1 MLRAKYIEDS
11 LLGLVGWKQTDEANP
26 DLLLSS
32 NLLGSES
39 GLYYQQAH
47 PLLTLNNMAS
57 IAPDFSDYTKPE
69 YDDTTTYLK
78 DQIVKVTTTTEESA
92 TVRYFKA
99 ISNVPAGVK
108 PGVSDGWPNYW
119 IETSPF
125 SEWLEDKTRATIY
138 KAIYTYLNDKQNKGT
153 YKNLLEDRIL
163 FDVTTRIS
171 DKIANTDALVGFEII
186 PARAKGVTIKI
197 NKIGL
202 HFSMPGTYKVYIMHS
217 SKREPVY
224 TLTFTKTQ
232 SNTCEWFKTDSL
244 YLPYIGSEDGTVAG
258 SWYVCYLQS
267 ELPTNSQAIN
277 RSYDWSGIT
286 CRTCNRRD
294 YEAYLAWSKYMEIN
308 PFRVNSND
316 IVFDKPGDFNKDFS
330 GDFSNLVLKT
340 KSLVLWN
347 AEDMQYFVDK
357 TWGINLDVTVGCDL
371 TDFIIDQRWL
381 FQDVLM
387 KQMAVDALR
396 EFVYNPNVR
405 TNRHSVNAGRTEI
418 LYEIDGDSSSMR
430 ESGLAYELKQALGA
444 VSLATS
450 GINRVCLPC
459 CNHGLR
465 YKPI

>member
-1 MLRAKYIEDS
+1 MLRAKHIQDS
-11 LLGLVGWKQTDEANP
+11 LLGLVGWKQTDDANP

-57 IAPDFSDYTKPE
+57 IAPDFSDYSKPE
-69 YDDTTTYLK
+69 YDAAATYLK
-78 DQIVKVTTTTEESA
+78 DQVVKVSTTVEETTT
-92 TVRYFKA
+92 VKYFKA
-99 ISNVPAGVK
+99 IEDVPINMK
-108 PGVSDGWPNYW
+108 PEVADGWPNYW

-125 SEWLEDKTRATIY
+125 SEWLEDKTRSTIY
-138 KAIYTYLNDKQNKGT
+138 KAIYQYLNGKQNKGT

-171 DKIANTDALVGFEII
+171 DKITNTESLVGFEIL

-202 HFSMPGTYKVYIMHS
+202 HFSTPGIYKVYIMHS
-217 SKREPVY
+217 SRQLPVHV
-224 TLTFTKTQ
+224 LTFTKTQ
-232 SNTCEWFKTDSL
+232 ANTCEWFKIDGL
-244 YLPYIGSEDGTVAG
+244 YLPYIESETDAVAG
-258 SWYVCYLQS
+258 SWYICYLQS
-267 ELPTNSQAIN
+267 ELPAQSQAIN
-277 RSYDWSGIT
+277 RSYDWSGMT

-316 IVFDKPGDFNKDFS
+316 LSVEDE
-330 GDFSNLVLKT
+330 
-340 KSLVLWN
+340 SLALWD
-347 AEDMQYFVDK
+347 AEDMQYFTDK
-357 TWGINLDVTVGCDL
+357 TWGLNLDITVGCDL
-371 TDFIIDQRWL
+371 TDFIVDQRWL

-430 ESGLAYELKQALGA
+430 ESGLAYELKQAFDA
-444 VSLATS
+444 ISLATS

>member
-1 MLRAKYIEDS
+1 MLRAKYIQDS

-69 YDDTTTYLK
+69 YDETNTYSK
-78 DQIVKVTTTTEESA
+78 DQIVKVSTTADGATT
-92 TVRYFKA
+92 VKYFKA
-99 ISNVPAGVK
+99 IEDVPVNMK
-108 PGVSDGWPNYW
+108 PEVAEGWPNYW

-138 KAIYTYLNDKQNKGT
+138 KAIYQYLNGKQNKGT

-171 DKIANTDALVGFEII
+171 DKITNTESLVGFEIL
-186 PARAKGVTIKI
+186 PARARGVTIKI

-202 HFSMPGTYKVYIMHS
+202 HFSMPGLYRVFIMHS
-217 SKREPVY
+217 SRQLPVHV
-224 TLTFTKTQ
+224 LTFTKTQ
-232 SNTCEWFKTDSL
+232 ANTCEWFKTDGL
-244 YLPYIGSEDGTVAG
+244 YLPYIESENDAVAG
-258 SWYVCYLQS
+258 SWYICYLQS
-267 ELPTNSQAIN
+267 ELPVNSQAIN
-277 RSYDWSGIT
+277 RSYDWSGMT

-316 IVFDKPGDFNKDFS
+316 FS
-330 GDFSNLVLKT
+330 IEDE
-340 KSLVLWN
+340 SLALWD
-347 AEDMQYFVDK
+347 AEDMQYFTDK
-357 TWGINLDVTVGCDL
+357 TWGLNLDITVGCDL
-371 TDFIIDQRWL
+371 TDFIVDQRWL

-430 ESGLAYELKQALGA
+430 ESGLAYELKQAFDA
-444 VSLATS
+444 ISLTTS

>member
-1 MLRAKYIEDS
+1 MLRAKHIEDS
-11 LLGLVGWKQTDEANP
+11 LLGLIGWKQTDDANP

-57 IAPDFSDYTKPE
+57 TAPDFSDYTKPE
-69 YDDTTTYLK
+69 YDEHTGYPK
-78 DQIVKVTTTTEESA
+78 DQVVKVDA
-92 TVRYFKA
+92 KYFKA
-99 ISNVPAGVK
+99 IRNAPAGVK

-125 SEWLEDKTRATIY
+125 SEWLEDKTRSTIY
-138 KAIYTYLNDKQNKGT
+138 KAIYAYLNEKQNKGT
-153 YKNLLEDRIL
+153 YKNLLEDRVL
-163 FDVTTRIS
+163 FDTTTRIS
-171 DKIANTDALVGFEII
+171 DKITNTGALVGFEII
-186 PARAKGVTIKI
+186 PARAKGVTIKV

-202 HFSMPGTYKVYIMHS
+202 HFSTPGVYKVYVMHS
-217 SKREPVY
+217 SKQEPVR
-224 TLTFTKTQ
+224 TLTFVKTLP
-232 SNTCEWFKTDSL
+232 NTCEWFKTDGL
-244 YLPYIGSEDGTVAG
+244 YLPYVDSEDGSVAG
-258 SWYVCYLQS
+258 SWYICYRQDR
-267 ELPTNSQAIN
+267 LPDNSQAIN
-277 RSYDWSGIT
+277 RSYDWSGMT

-294 YEAYLAWSKYMEIN
+294 YEAYLDWSKYMEIN
-308 PFRVNSND
+308 PFRVNHKDVPTSGQA
-316 IVFDKPGDFNKDFS
+316 GDFNDDYNNDFARR
-330 GDFSNLVLKT
+330 SNDYPT
-340 KSLVLWN
+340 LWD
-347 AEDMQYFVDK
+347 AEDQQYFTDK
-357 TWGINLDVTVGCDL
+357 TWGLNLDVTVGCDL
-371 TDFIIDQRWL
+371 TDFIVDQRWL

-430 ESGLAYELKQALGA
+430 ESGLAYELRQAMDA
-444 VSLATS
+444 VSLATT

-459 CNHGLR
+459 NNHGLR

>member
-11 LLGLVGWKQTDEANP
+11 LLGLVGWKQTDDANP

-69 YDDTTTYLK
+69 YDENSAYSK
-78 DQIVKVTTTTEESA
+78 DQVIKVTTQDASEPPVI
-92 TVRYFKA
+92 TVKYFKS
-99 ISNVPAGVK
+99 IDNVPAGVK
-108 PGVSDGWPNYW
+108 PEISEGWPNYW

-125 SEWLEDKTRATIY
+125 SEWLEDKTRSTIY

-171 DKIANTDALVGFEII
+171 DKIDNTDALVGFEII
-186 PARAKGVTIKI
+186 PARAKGVTIKV

-217 SKREPVY
+217 SKQGPVY
-224 TLTFTKTQ
+224 SLTFTKTQ
-232 SNTCEWFKTDSL
+232 PNTCEWFKTDSL

-267 ELPTNSQAIN
+267 ELPANSQAIN
-277 RSYDWSGIT
+277 RSYDWSGMT

-308 PFRVNSND
+308 PFRVNNND
-316 IVFDKPGDFNKDFS
+316 LVFDES
-330 GDFSNLVLKT
+330 GETPTLG
-340 KSLVLWN
+340 LWN

-371 TDFIIDQRWL
+371 TDFIVDQRWL

-430 ESGLAYELKQALGA
+430 ESGLAYELKQALDA

>member
-1 MLRAKYIEDS
+1 MLRAKHIQDS
-11 LLGLVGWKQTDEANP
+11 LLGLVGWKQTDDANP

-69 YDDTTTYLK
+69 YDVTATYLK
-78 DQIVKVTTTTEESA
+78 DQIVKVSTTVDETTT
-92 TVRYFKA
+92 VQYFKA
-99 ISNVPAGVK
+99 IENVPTNMK
-108 PGVSDGWPNYW
+108 PGVTEGWSNYW

-125 SEWLEDKTRATIY
+125 SEWLEDKTRSTIY
-138 KAIYTYLNDKQNKGT
+138 KAVYRYLNEKQNKGT

-171 DKIANTDALVGFEII
+171 DKITNTESLVGFEIL

-202 HFSMPGTYKVYIMHS
+202 HFSMPGLYRVFIMHS
-217 SKREPVY
+217 SRQLPVHI
-224 TLTFTKTQ
+224 LTFTKTQ
-232 SNTCEWFKTDSL
+232 ANTCEWFKTDGL
-244 YLPYIGSEDGTVAG
+244 YLPYIAPEDDAVAG
-258 SWYVCYLQS
+258 SWYICYLQS
-267 ELPTNSQAIN
+267 ELPAQSQAIN
-277 RSYDWSGIT
+277 RSYDWSGVT

-308 PFRVNSND
+308 PFRVNGND
-316 IVFDKPGDFNKDFS
+316 LSWLSGDFNDDYSDVFFNTE
-330 GDFSNLVLKT
+330 D
-340 KSLVLWN
+340 KSLALWD
-347 AEDMQYFVDK
+347 AADMQYFTDK
-357 TWGINLDVTVGCDL
+357 TWGLNLDVTVGCDL
-371 TDFIIDQRWL
+371 TDFIVDQRWL

-430 ESGLAYELKQALGA
+430 ESGLAYELKQAFDA
-444 VSLATS
+444 ISLATS

>member
-1 MLRAKYIEDS
+1 MLRAKHIQDS
-11 LLGLVGWKQTDEANP
+11 LLGLVGWKQTDDANP

-57 IAPDFSDYTKPE
+57 IAPDFSDYTKPG
-69 YDDTTTYLK
+69 YDETVTYTKDQVVKVSTTVDGTTT
-78 DQIVKVTTTTEESA
+78 VK
-92 TVRYFKA
+92 YFKA
-99 ISNVPAGVK
+99 IEDVPMNMK

-138 KAIYTYLNDKQNKGT
+138 KAVYQYLNGKQNKGT

-171 DKIANTDALVGFEII
+171 DKITNTESLVGFEIL
-186 PARAKGVTIKI
+186 PARARGVTIKV

-202 HFSMPGTYKVYIMHS
+202 HFSTPGTYKVYIMHS
-217 SKREPVY
+217 SRQLPVHV
-224 TLTFTKTQ
+224 LTFVKTQ
-232 SNTCEWFKTDSL
+232 ANTCEWFKTDGL
-244 YLPYIGSEDGTVAG
+244 YLPYIEPENDAVAG
-258 SWYVCYLQS
+258 SWYICYLQS

-316 IVFDKPGDFNKDFS
+316 LSVEDE
-330 GDFSNLVLKT
+330 
-340 KSLVLWN
+340 SLALWD
-347 AEDMQYFVDK
+347 AEDQQYFTDK
-357 TWGINLDVTVGCDL
+357 TWGLNLDVTVGCDL
-371 TDFIIDQRWL
+371 TDFIVDQRWL

-430 ESGLAYELKQALGA
+430 ESGLAYELKQAFDA
-444 VSLATS
+444 VKLATS

>member
-11 LLGLVGWKQTDEANP
+11 LLGLVGWKQTDDANP

-69 YDDTTTYLK
+69 YDEAATYLK
-78 DQIVKVTTTTEESA
+78 DQVVKVTAQDESEPPTTPA
-92 TVRYFKA
+92 KYFKA
-99 ISNVPAGVK
+99 IDNVPAGIK
-108 PGVSDGWPNYW
+108 PEVSEGWPNYW

-125 SEWLEDKTRATIY
+125 SEWLEDKTRSTIY

-153 YKNLLEDRIL
+153 YKNLLEDRVL

-171 DKIANTDALVGFEII
+171 DKISNTDALVGFEII
-186 PARAKGVTIKI
+186 PARAKGVTIKV

-217 SKREPVY
+217 SKQGPVY
-224 TLTFTKTQ
+224 SLTFTKTQ
-232 SNTCEWFKTDSL
+232 PNTCEWFKTDSV

-267 ELPTNSQAIN
+267 ELPANSQAIN
-277 RSYDWSGIT
+277 RSYDWSGMT

-316 IVFDKPGDFNKDFS
+316 LVFGEPEETPVL
-330 GDFSNLVLKT
+330 NL
-340 KSLVLWN
+340 WD

-371 TDFIIDQRWL
+371 TDFIVDQRWL

>member
-1 MLRAKYIEDS
+1 MLRAKHIEDS
-11 LLGLVGWKQTDEANP
+11 LLGLVGWKQTDDANP

-57 IAPDFSDYTKPE
+57 IAPDFSDYAKPE
-69 YDDTTTYLK
+69 YDENSAYSK
-78 DQIVKVTTTTEESA
+78 DQVVKVTTTEQPEDEHSQPVVTIQ
-92 TVRYFKA
+92 YFKA
-99 ISNVPAGVK
+99 IDNVPAGIK
-108 PGVSDGWPNYW
+108 PGVSEGWPNYW

-125 SEWLEDKTRATIY
+125 SEWLEDKTRSTIY

-171 DKIANTDALVGFEII
+171 DKINNTDALVGFEII
-186 PARAKGVTIKI
+186 PARAKGVTIKV

-217 SKREPVY
+217 SKQGPVY
-224 TLTFTKTQ
+224 SLTFTKTQ
-232 SNTCEWFKTDSL
+232 PNTCEWFKTDGL

-267 ELPTNSQAIN
+267 ELPANSQAIN
-277 RSYDWSGIT
+277 RSYDWSGMT

-316 IVFDKPGDFNKDFS
+316 LVFDES
-330 GDFSNLVLKT
+330 GETPTLNL
-340 KSLVLWN
+340 WD

-371 TDFIIDQRWL
+371 TDFIVDQRWL

>member
-47 PLLTLNNMAS
+47 PLLTLDNMAS

-78 DQIVKVTTTTEESA
+78 DQVVKVITTEET
-92 TVRYFKA
+92 TVTKYFKA
-99 ISNVPAGVK
+99 ISNAPAGLK
-108 PGVSDGWPNYW
+108 PGVSEGWPSYW

-186 PARAKGVTIKI
+186 PARAKGITIKI

-202 HFSMPGTYKVYIMHS
+202 HFSMPGIYKIYIMHS
-217 SKREPVY
+217 SKQEPVY

-232 SNTCEWFKTDSL
+232 PNTCEWFKTDSL
-244 YLPYIGSEDGTVAG
+244 YLPYIGSDDGTVAG

-308 PFRVNSND
+308 PFRVNGND
-316 IVFDKPGDFNKDFS
+316 ITVEEEKP
-330 GDFSNLVLKT
+330 L
-340 KSLVLWN
+340 LWD
-347 AEDMQYFVDK
+347 AEDMQYFIDK

-371 TDFIIDQRWL
+371 TDFIVDQRWL

>member
-1 MLRAKYIEDS
+1 MLRAKHIQDS
-11 LLGLVGWKQTDEANP
+11 LLGLVGWKQTDDANP

-69 YDDTTTYLK
+69 YDEATTYFKDQVVKVSTTVEETTT
-78 DQIVKVTTTTEESA
+78 VK
-92 TVRYFKA
+92 YFKA
-99 ISNVPAGVK
+99 IEDVPVNMK
-108 PGVSDGWPNYW
+108 PEVADGWPNYW

-138 KAIYTYLNDKQNKGT
+138 KAVYQYLNGKQNKGT

-171 DKIANTDALVGFEII
+171 DKITNTESLVGFEIL
-186 PARAKGVTIKI
+186 PARARGVTIKV

-202 HFSMPGTYKVYIMHS
+202 HFSTPGTYKVYIMHS
-217 SKREPVY
+217 SRQLPVHV
-224 TLTFTKTQ
+224 LTFTKTLA
-232 SNTCEWFKTDSL
+232 NTCEWFKTDGL
-244 YLPYIGSEDGTVAG
+244 YLPYIESENDAVAG

-267 ELPTNSQAIN
+267 ELPANSQAIN

-308 PFRVNSND
+308 PFRVNN
-316 IVFDKPGDFNKDFS
+316 NDFS
-330 GDFSNLVLKT
+330 MEDE
-340 KSLVLWN
+340 SLALWDV
-347 AEDMQYFVDK
+347 EDMQYFTDK
-357 TWGINLDVTVGCDL
+357 TWGLNLDITVGCDL
-371 TDFIIDQRWL
+371 TDFIVDQRWL

-430 ESGLAYELKQALGA
+430 ESGLAYELKQAFDA
-444 VSLATS
+444 ISLATS

>member
-1 MLRAKYIEDS
+1 MLRAKHIQDS
-11 LLGLVGWKQTDEANP
+11 LLGLVGWKQTDDANP

-69 YDDTTTYLK
+69 YDGTATYLKGQVVKVDTTTGV
-78 DQIVKVTTTTEESA
+78 IVAK
-92 TVRYFKA
+92 YFKA
-99 ISNVPAGVK
+99 IKDVPTNMK
-108 PGVSDGWPNYW
+108 PGVTDGWPNYW

-138 KAIYTYLNDKQNKGT
+138 KAIYQYLNGKQNKGT

-171 DKIANTDALVGFEII
+171 DKITNTESLVGFEIL
-186 PARAKGVTIKI
+186 PARAKGVTIKV

-217 SKREPVY
+217 SGQLPVHV
-224 TLTFTKTQ
+224 LTFTKTQ
-232 SNTCEWFKTDSL
+232 ANTCEWFKTDGL
-244 YLPYIGSEDGTVAG
+244 YLPYIAPEDDAVAG
-258 SWYVCYLQS
+258 SWYICYLQS
-267 ELPTNSQAIN
+267 ELPAQSQAIN
-277 RSYDWSGIT
+277 RSYDWSGVT

-308 PFRVNSND
+308 PFRVNGND
-316 IVFDKPGDFNKDFS
+316 LSVEDE
-330 GDFSNLVLKT
+330 
-340 KSLVLWN
+340 SLALWD
-347 AEDMQYFVDK
+347 AVDMQYFTDK
-357 TWGINLDVTVGCDL
+357 TWGLNLDVTVGCDL
-371 TDFIIDQRWL
+371 TDFIVDQRWL

-430 ESGLAYELKQALGA
+430 ESGLAYELKQAFDA
-444 VSLATS
+444 ISLATS

>member
-11 LLGLVGWKQTDEANP
+11 LLGLVGWKQTDDANP

-69 YDDTTTYLK
+69 YDENSAYSK
-78 DQIVKVTTTTEESA
+78 DQIIKVTTQDASEPPVI
-92 TVRYFKA
+92 TVKYFKA
-99 ISNVPAGVK
+99 IDNVPAGIK
-108 PGVSDGWPNYW
+108 PETSEGWPNYW

-125 SEWLEDKTRATIY
+125 SEWLEDKTRSTIY

-153 YKNLLEDRIL
+153 YKNLLEDRVL

-171 DKIANTDALVGFEII
+171 DKIDNTDALVGFEII
-186 PARAKGVTIKI
+186 PARAKGVTIKV

-217 SKREPVY
+217 SKQGPVY
-224 TLTFTKTQ
+224 SLTFTKTQ
-232 SNTCEWFKTDSL
+232 PNTCEWFKTDSL

-267 ELPTNSQAIN
+267 ELPANSQAIN
-277 RSYDWSGIT
+277 RSYDWSGMT

-308 PFRVNSND
+308 PFRVNNND
-316 IVFDKPGDFNKDFS
+316 LVFDES
-330 GDFSNLVLKT
+330 GETPTLD
-340 KSLVLWN
+340 LWD

-371 TDFIIDQRWL
+371 TDFIVDQRWL

>member
-1 MLRAKYIEDS
+1 MLRAKHIEDS
-11 LLGLVGWKQTDEANP
+11 LLGLVGWKQTDDANP

-69 YDDTTTYLK
+69 YDENSAYSK
-78 DQIVKVTTTTEESA
+78 DQVVKVTTQDASEPPVI
-92 TVRYFKA
+92 TVKYFKA
-99 ISNVPAGVK
+99 IDNVPAGIK
-108 PGVSDGWPNYW
+108 PEVSEGWPNYW

-125 SEWLEDKTRATIY
+125 SEWLEDKTRSTIY

-171 DKIANTDALVGFEII
+171 DKIDNTDALVGFEII
-186 PARAKGVTIKI
+186 PARAKGVTIKV

-217 SKREPVY
+217 SKQGPVY
-224 TLTFTKTQ
+224 SLTFTKTQ
-232 SNTCEWFKTDSL
+232 PNTCEWFKTDGL

-267 ELPTNSQAIN
+267 ELPANSQAIN
-277 RSYDWSGIT
+277 RSYDWSGMT

-316 IVFDKPGDFNKDFS
+316 LVFDES
-330 GDFSNLVLKT
+330 GETPTLD
-340 KSLVLWN
+340 LWD

>member
-1 MLRAKYIEDS
+1 MLRAKHIEDS
-11 LLGLVGWKQTDEANP
+11 LLGLVGWKQTDDANP

-69 YDDTTTYLK
+69 YDPEATYLK
-78 DQIVKVTTTTEESA
+78 GQVIKVSTTVEKVTT
-92 TVRYFKA
+92 VKYFKA
-99 ISNVPAGVK
+99 IENVPAGIK
-108 PGVSDGWPNYW
+108 PEDTEGWPNYW

-125 SEWLEDKTRATIY
+125 SEWLEDKTRSTIY
-138 KAIYTYLNDKQNKGT
+138 KAIYRYLNEKQNKGT

-217 SKREPVY
+217 SKQDPVY
-224 TLTFTKTQ
+224 ALTFTKTQ
-232 SNTCEWFKTDSL
+232 ANTCEWFKVDGL
-244 YLPYIGSEDGTVAG
+244 YLPYIEPEDSVVAG

-267 ELPTNSQAIN
+267 ELPAESQAIN
-277 RSYDWSGIT
+277 RSYDWSGMT

-316 IVFDKPGDFNKDFS
+316 VAVVEEAP
-330 GDFSNLVLKT
+330 T
-340 KSLVLWN
+340 LWD
-347 AEDMQYFVDK
+347 AEDQQYFADK
-357 TWGINLDVTVGCDL
+357 TWGINLDITVGCDL

-430 ESGLAYELKQALGA
+430 ESGLAYELKQAFDA
-444 VSLATS
+444 VDLATS

>member
-1 MLRAKYIEDS
+1 MLRAKYIQDNF
-11 LLGLVGWKQTDEANP
+11 LGLVGWKQTDEANP

-69 YDDTTTYLK
+69 YDETNTYSKDQVVKVSTTT
-78 DQIVKVTTTTEESA
+78 DGTTT
-92 TVRYFKA
+92 VKYFKA
-99 ISNVPAGVK
+99 IEDVPVNMK
-108 PGVSDGWPNYW
+108 PEVAEGWPNYW

-138 KAIYTYLNDKQNKGT
+138 KAVYQYLNGKQNKGT

-171 DKIANTDALVGFEII
+171 DKITNTASLVGFEIL
-186 PARAKGVTIKI
+186 PARARGVTIKI

-202 HFSMPGTYKVYIMHS
+202 HFSMPGLYRVFIMHS
-217 SKREPVY
+217 SRQLPVHV
-224 TLTFTKTQ
+224 LTFTKTQ
-232 SNTCEWFKTDSL
+232 ANTCEWFKTDGL
-244 YLPYIGSEDGTVAG
+244 YLPYIESENDAVAG
-258 SWYVCYLQS
+258 SWYICYLQS
-267 ELPTNSQAIN
+267 ELPANSQAIN
-277 RSYDWSGIT
+277 RSYDWSGMT

-316 IVFDKPGDFNKDFS
+316 FS
-330 GDFSNLVLKT
+330 IEDE
-340 KSLVLWN
+340 SLALWD
-347 AEDMQYFVDK
+347 AEDMQYFTDK
-357 TWGINLDVTVGCDL
+357 TWGLNLDITVGCDL
-371 TDFIIDQRWL
+371 TDFIVDQRWL

-430 ESGLAYELKQALGA
+430 ESGLAYELKQAFDA
-444 VSLATS
+444 ISLATS

>member
-11 LLGLVGWKQTDEANP
+11 LLGLVGWKQTDDANP

-57 IAPDFSDYTKPE
+57 IAPDFSDYTKPG
-69 YDDTTTYLK
+69 YDDTAMYPK
-78 DQIVKVTTTTEESA
+78 DQVVKVTTITEETT
-92 TVRYFKA
+92 TVKYFKA
-99 ISNVPAGVK
+99 IGNVPAGVK
-108 PGVSDGWPNYW
+108 PGVSEGWPNYW
-119 IETSPF
+119 IETTPF
-125 SEWLEDKTRATIY
+125 SEWLEDKTRSTIY

-163 FDVTTRIS
+163 FDATTRIS

-186 PARAKGVTIKI
+186 PARAKGVTIKV

-202 HFSMPGTYKVYIMHS
+202 HFSTPGIYRVYIMHS
-217 SKREPVY
+217 SKQRPVY
-224 TLTFTKTQ
+224 SLTFIKTQ
-232 SNTCEWFKTDSL
+232 PNTCEWFKTDNL
-244 YLPYIGSEDGTVAG
+244 YLPYLGSENGTVAG

-267 ELPTNSQAIN
+267 ELPPNSQAIN

-294 YEAYLAWSKYMEIN
+294 YEAYLAWSKYMEVN
-308 PFRVNSND
+308 PFRVNGND
-316 IVFDKPGDFNKDFS
+316 VSLISGDFND
-330 GDFSNLVLKT
+330 DYSNAFFNTKT
-340 KSLVLWN
+340 PALWD

-357 TWGINLDVTVGCDL
+357 TWGINLDITVGCDL
-371 TDFIIDQRWL
+371 TDFIVDQRWL

-444 VSLATS
+444 ISLATS

>member
-11 LLGLVGWKQTDEANP
+11 LLGLVGWKQTDDANP

-69 YDDTTTYLK
+69 YDDTATYIK
-78 DQIVKVTTTTEESA
+78 DQIVKVTTTIEETK
-92 TVRYFKA
+92 TVKYFKA
-99 ISNVPAGVK
+99 IGNVPAGVK
-108 PGVSDGWPNYW
+108 PEVSESWPNYW

-125 SEWLEDKTRATIY
+125 SEWLEDKTRSTIY

-186 PARAKGVTIKI
+186 PARAKGVTIKV

-202 HFSMPGTYKVYIMHS
+202 HFSTPGIYRVYIMHS
-217 SKREPVY
+217 SRQVPVY
-224 TLTFTKTQ
+224 SLTFIKTQ
-232 SNTCEWFKTDSL
+232 PNTCEWFKTDNL
-244 YLPYIGSEDGTVAG
+244 YLPYIESENGAVAG

-267 ELPTNSQAIN
+267 ELPPNSQAIN
-277 RSYDWSGIT
+277 RSYDWSGMT

-308 PFRVNSND
+308 PFRVNGND
-316 IVFDKPGDFNKDFS
+316 VSLVSGDFNDDYSSAFFNANQK
-330 GDFSNLVLKT
+330 VLA
-340 KSLVLWN
+340 LWD
-347 AEDMQYFVDK
+347 AEDMQYFADK
-357 TWGINLDVTVGCDL
+357 TWGINLDITVGCDL
-371 TDFIIDQRWL
+371 TDFIVDQRWL

-430 ESGLAYELKQALGA
+430 ESGLAYELKQAFGA
-444 VSLATS
+444 ISLATS

>member
-1 MLRAKYIEDS
+1 MLRAKHIQDS
-11 LLGLVGWKQTDEANP
+11 LLGLVGWKQTDDANP

-57 IAPDFSDYTKPE
+57 IAPDFSDYSKPE
-69 YDDTTTYLK
+69 YDAAATYPKDQVVKVSTTVDETTTV
-78 DQIVKVTTTTEESA
+78 Q
-92 TVRYFKA
+92 YFKA
-99 ISNVPAGVK
+99 IENVPTNMK
-108 PGVSDGWPNYW
+108 PGVAEGWPNYW

-125 SEWLEDKTRATIY
+125 SEWLEDKTRSTIY
-138 KAIYTYLNDKQNKGT
+138 KAIYQYLNEKQNKGT

-171 DKIANTDALVGFEII
+171 DKITNTESLVGFEVL

-217 SKREPVY
+217 SKQMPVRV
-224 TLTFTKTQ
+224 LTFTKTQ
-232 SNTCEWFKTDSL
+232 ANTCEWFKTDGL
-244 YLPYIGSEDGTVAG
+244 YLPYVESEDGTVAG
-258 SWYVCYLQS
+258 SWYICYLQS
-267 ELPTNSQAIN
+267 ELPAQSQAIN
-277 RSYDWSGIT
+277 RSYDWSGMT

-316 IVFDKPGDFNKDFS
+316 LSVEDE
-330 GDFSNLVLKT
+330 
-340 KSLVLWN
+340 SLALWD
-347 AEDMQYFVDK
+347 AEDMQYFTDK
-357 TWGINLDVTVGCDL
+357 TWGLNLDITVGCDL
-371 TDFIIDQRWL
+371 TDFIVDQRWL

-430 ESGLAYELKQALGA
+430 ESGLAYELKQAFDA
-444 VSLATS
+444 VKLATS

>member
-11 LLGLVGWKQTDEANP
+11 LLGLVGWKQTDDANP

-69 YDDTTTYLK
+69 YDDMAAYLK
-78 DQIVKVTTTTEESA
+78 DQVVKVTTTTEETKTA
-92 TVRYFKA
+92 KYFKA
-99 ISNVPAGVK
+99 IDNVPVGIR
-108 PGVSDGWPNYW
+108 PEVSEGWPNYW
-119 IETSPF
+119 VETSPF
-125 SEWLEDKTRATIY
+125 SEWLEDKTRSTIY

-186 PARAKGVTIKI
+186 PARAKGVTIKV

-202 HFSMPGTYKVYIMHS
+202 HFSTPGIYRVYIMHS
-217 SKREPVY
+217 SKQRPVY
-224 TLTFTKTQ
+224 SLTFIKTQ
-232 SNTCEWFKTDSL
+232 PNTCEWFKTDNL
-244 YLPYIGSEDGTVAG
+244 YLPYIGPEDGTVAG
-258 SWYVCYLQS
+258 SWYICYLQN
-267 ELPTNSQAIN
+267 ELPANSQAIN

-316 IVFDKPGDFNKDFS
+316 ISWVSGDFNNDY
-330 GDFSNLVLKT
+330 SNAFFNT
-340 KSLVLWN
+340 KNPALWD

-357 TWGINLDVTVGCDL
+357 TWGLNLDITVGCDL
-371 TDFIIDQRWL
+371 TDFIVDQRWL

-444 VSLATS
+444 ISLATS

>member
-1 MLRAKYIEDS
+1 MLRAKHIEDR
-11 LLGLVGWKQTDEANP
+11 LLGLVGWKQTDDANP

-69 YDDTTTYLK
+69 YDENSAYSK
-78 DQIVKVTTTTEESA
+78 DQVIKVTTTTEET
-92 TVRYFKA
+92 TVVKYFKA
-99 ISNVPAGVK
+99 IDNVPAGIK
-108 PGVSDGWPNYW
+108 PEVSEGWPNYW

-125 SEWLEDKTRATIY
+125 SEWLEDKTRSTIY

-186 PARAKGVTIKI
+186 PARAKGVTIKV

-202 HFSMPGTYKVYIMHS
+202 HFSMPGLYRVFIMHS
-217 SKREPVY
+217 SRQVPVHV
-224 TLTFTKTQ
+224 LTFTKTQ
-232 SNTCEWFKTDSL
+232 PNTCEWFKTDSL

-267 ELPTNSQAIN
+267 ELPANSQAIN

-308 PFRVNSND
+308 PFRVNGND
-316 IVFDKPGDFNKDFS
+316 LVFDES
-330 GDFSNLVLKT
+330 GETPTLD
-340 KSLVLWN
+340 LWD
-347 AEDMQYFVDK
+347 AEDMQYFADK

-371 TDFIIDQRWL
+371 TDFIVDQRWL

-430 ESGLAYELKQALGA
+430 ESGLAYELKQALEA
-444 VSLATS
+444 VSLTTS

>member
-1 MLRAKYIEDS
+1 MLRAKHIEDS
-11 LLGLVGWKQTDEANP
+11 LLGLVGWKQTDDANP

-57 IAPDFSDYTKPE
+57 IAPDFSDYAKPE
-69 YDDTTTYLK
+69 YDDTATYLK
-78 DQIVKVTTTTEESA
+78 DQVVKVTVQDESEPPV
-92 TVRYFKA
+92 TPVKYFKA
-99 ISNVPAGVK
+99 IDNVPAGIK
-108 PGVSDGWPNYW
+108 PEVSEGWPNYW

-125 SEWLEDKTRATIY
+125 SEWLEDKTRSTIY

-153 YKNLLEDRIL
+153 YKNLLEDRVL

-171 DKIANTDALVGFEII
+171 DKISNTDALVGFEII
-186 PARAKGVTIKI
+186 PARAKGVTIKV

-202 HFSMPGTYKVYIMHS
+202 HFSTPGTYKVYIMHS
-217 SKREPVY
+217 SKRGPVY
-224 TLTFTKTQ
+224 SLTFTKTQ
-232 SNTCEWFKTDSL
+232 PNTCEWFKTDSV

-267 ELPTNSQAIN
+267 ELPANSQAIN
-277 RSYDWSGIT
+277 RSYDWSGMT

-294 YEAYLAWSKYMEIN
+294 YEAYLAWSKYMEIS

-316 IVFDKPGDFNKDFS
+316 LVFDEPEETP
-330 GDFSNLVLKT
+330 VL
-340 KSLVLWN
+340 SLWD
-347 AEDMQYFVDK
+347 AEDMQYFADK

-371 TDFIIDQRWL
+371 TDFIVDQRWL

>member
-1 MLRAKYIEDS
+1 MLRAKHIEDS
-11 LLGLVGWKQTDEANP
+11 LLGLVGWKQTDDANP

-57 IAPDFSDYTKPE
+57 IAPDFSGYTKPE
-69 YDDTTTYLK
+69 YDENSAYSK
-78 DQIVKVTTTTEESA
+78 DQVVKVTTQDTSEPPVI
-92 TVRYFKA
+92 TVKYFKA
-99 ISNVPAGVK
+99 IDNVPAGIK
-108 PGVSDGWPNYW
+108 PGVSEGWPNYW

-138 KAIYTYLNDKQNKGT
+138 KVIYTYLNDKQNKGT
-153 YKNLLEDRIL
+153 YKNLLEDRVL

-171 DKIANTDALVGFEII
+171 DKIDNTDALVGFEII
-186 PARAKGVTIKI
+186 PARAKGVTIKV
-197 NKIGL
+197 NKVGL

-217 SKREPVY
+217 SKQGPVY
-224 TLTFTKTQ
+224 SLTFTKTQ
-232 SNTCEWFKTDSL
+232 PNTCEWFKTDSI
-244 YLPYIGSEDGTVAG
+244 YLPYIESEDGTVAG

-267 ELPTNSQAIN
+267 ELPANSQAIN
-277 RSYDWSGIT
+277 RSYDWSGMT

-308 PFRVNSND
+308 PFRINGND
-316 IVFDKPGDFNKDFS
+316 LVFDES
-330 GDFSNLVLKT
+330 GETPVLNL
-340 KSLVLWN
+340 WD

-371 TDFIIDQRWL
+371 TDFIVDQRWL

>member
-1 MLRAKYIEDS
+1 MLRAKHIEDS
-11 LLGLVGWKQTDEANP
+11 LLGLVGWKQTDDANP

-69 YDDTTTYLK
+69 YDENSAYSK
-78 DQIVKVTTTTEESA
+78 DQVVKVTLTTGETTA
-92 TVRYFKA
+92 VKYFKA
-99 ISNVPAGVK
+99 IDDVPAGIK
-108 PGVSDGWPNYW
+108 PEVSEGWPNYW

-125 SEWLEDKTRATIY
+125 SEWLEDKTRSTIY

-171 DKIANTDALVGFEII
+171 DKIDNTDALVGFEII
-186 PARAKGVTIKI
+186 PARAKGVTIKV
-197 NKIGL
+197 NKVGL

-217 SKREPVY
+217 SKQGPVY
-224 TLTFTKTQ
+224 SLTFTKTQ
-232 SNTCEWFKTDSL
+232 PNTCEWFKTDSI
-244 YLPYIGSEDGTVAG
+244 YLPYIESEDGTAAG

-267 ELPTNSQAIN
+267 ELPANSQAIN
-277 RSYDWSGIT
+277 RSYDWSGMT

-308 PFRVNSND
+308 PFRVNNND
-316 IVFDKPGDFNKDFS
+316 LVFDES
-330 GDFSNLVLKT
+330 GETPTLD
-340 KSLVLWN
+340 LWD

-371 TDFIIDQRWL
+371 TDFIVDQRWL

>member
-1 MLRAKYIEDS
+1 MLRAKHIEDS
-11 LLGLVGWKQTDEANP
+11 LLGLVGWKQTDDANP

-69 YDDTTTYLK
+69 YDENSAYSK
-78 DQIVKVTTTTEESA
+78 DQVVKVTTQDTSESPVI
-92 TVRYFKA
+92 TVKYFKA
-99 ISNVPAGVK
+99 IGNVPAGIK
-108 PGVSDGWPNYW
+108 PGVSEGWPNYW

-125 SEWLEDKTRATIY
+125 SEWLEDKTRSTIY

-171 DKIANTDALVGFEII
+171 DKINNTDALVGFEII
-186 PARAKGVTIKI
+186 PARAKGVTIKV

-217 SKREPVY
+217 SKQGPVY
-224 TLTFTKTQ
+224 SLTFTKTQ
-232 SNTCEWFKTDSL
+232 PNTCEWFKTDGL

-267 ELPTNSQAIN
+267 ELPANSQAIN
-277 RSYDWSGIT
+277 RSYDWSGMT

-308 PFRVNSND
+308 PFRVNNND
-316 IVFDKPGDFNKDFS
+316 LVFDES
-330 GDFSNLVLKT
+330 GETPTLD
-340 KSLVLWN
+340 LWD

-371 TDFIIDQRWL
+371 TDFIVDQRWL

>member
-11 LLGLVGWKQTDEANP
+11 LLGLVGWKQTDDANP

-69 YDDTTTYLK
+69 YDENSAYSK
-78 DQIVKVTTTTEESA
+78 DQVVKVTNQDTSEPPVTT
-92 TVRYFKA
+92 VKYFKA
-99 ISNVPAGVK
+99 IDNVPAGIK
-108 PGVSDGWPNYW
+108 PEISEGWPNYW

-125 SEWLEDKTRATIY
+125 SEWLEDKTRSTIY

-171 DKIANTDALVGFEII
+171 DKIDNTDALVGFEII
-186 PARAKGVTIKI
+186 PARAKGVTIKV

-202 HFSMPGTYKVYIMHS
+202 HFSTPGTYKVYIMHS
-217 SKREPVY
+217 SKQGPVY
-224 TLTFTKTQ
+224 SLTFTKTQ
-232 SNTCEWFKTDSL
+232 PNTCEWFKTDSL

-267 ELPTNSQAIN
+267 ELPANSQAIN
-277 RSYDWSGIT
+277 RSYDWSGMT

-308 PFRVNSND
+308 PFRVNNND
-316 IVFDKPGDFNKDFS
+316 LVFDES
-330 GDFSNLVLKT
+330 GETPTLD
-340 KSLVLWN
+340 LWD

>member
-1 MLRAKYIEDS
+1 MLRAKYIQDN

-69 YDDTTTYLK
+69 YDETNTYSKDQVVKVSTTADGTTT
-78 DQIVKVTTTTEESA
+78 VK
-92 TVRYFKA
+92 YFKA
-99 ISNVPAGVK
+99 IEDVPVNMK
-108 PGVSDGWPNYW
+108 PEVAEGWPNYW

-138 KAIYTYLNDKQNKGT
+138 KAVYQYLNGKQNKGT

-171 DKIANTDALVGFEII
+171 DKITNTESLVGFEIL
-186 PARAKGVTIKI
+186 PVRARGVTIKI

-202 HFSMPGTYKVYIMHS
+202 HFSMPGLYRVFIMHS
-217 SKREPVY
+217 SRQLPVHV
-224 TLTFTKTQ
+224 LTFTKTQ
-232 SNTCEWFKTDSL
+232 ANTCEWFKTDGL
-244 YLPYIGSEDGTVAG
+244 YLPYIESENDAVAG
-258 SWYVCYLQS
+258 SWYICYLQS
-267 ELPTNSQAIN
+267 ELPAQSQAIN
-277 RSYDWSGIT
+277 RSYDWSGMT

-308 PFRVNSND
+308 PFRVNGND
-316 IVFDKPGDFNKDFS
+316 LSIEDE
-330 GDFSNLVLKT
+330 
-340 KSLVLWN
+340 SLALWD
-347 AEDMQYFVDK
+347 AEDMQYFTDK

-371 TDFIIDQRWL
+371 TDFIVDQRWL

-430 ESGLAYELKQALGA
+430 ESGLAYELKQAFDA
-444 VSLATS
+444 ISLTTS

>member
-1 MLRAKYIEDS
+1 MLRAKHIQDS
-11 LLGLVGWKQTDEANP
+11 LLGLIGWKQTDDANP

-69 YDDTTTYLK
+69 YEDTVTYLK
-78 DQIVKVTTTTEESA
+78 DQVIKVTTATEE
-92 TVRYFKA
+92 TMVVKYFKA
-99 ISNVPAGVK
+99 IGNVPTGVK
-108 PGVSDGWPNYW
+108 PGVSEGWPNYW

-125 SEWLEDKTRATIY
+125 SEWLEDKTRSTIY

-153 YKNLLEDRIL
+153 YRNLLEDRIL

-171 DKIANTDALVGFEII
+171 DKINNTNALVGFEII
-186 PARAKGVTIKI
+186 PARAKGVTIKV

-217 SKREPVY
+217 SKLGPVY
-224 TLTFTKTQ
+224 SLTFTKTQ
-232 SNTCEWFKTDSL
+232 PNTCEWFKTDSL
-244 YLPYIGSEDGTVAG
+244 YLPYIGSEDDTVAG

-267 ELPTNSQAIN
+267 ELPVNSQAIN
-277 RSYDWSGIT
+277 RSYDWSGMT

-316 IVFDKPGDFNKDFS
+316 LVFDES
-330 GDFSNLVLKT
+330 GEVPTLD
-340 KSLVLWN
+340 LWD
-347 AEDMQYFVDK
+347 AEDMQYFADK

-371 TDFIIDQRWL
+371 TDFIVDQRWL

-430 ESGLAYELKQALGA
+430 ESGLAYELKQALSA

>member
-1 MLRAKYIEDS
+1 MLRAKYIQDS
-11 LLGLVGWKQTDEANP
+11 LLGLVGWKQTDDANP

-69 YDDTTTYLK
+69 YDEATTYSK
-78 DQIVKVTTTTEESA
+78 DQIVKVSTTADGTTT
-92 TVRYFKA
+92 VKYFKA
-99 ISNVPAGVK
+99 IEDVPVNMK
-108 PGVSDGWPNYW
+108 PEVAEGWPNYW

-138 KAIYTYLNDKQNKGT
+138 KAVYQYLNGKQNKGT

-171 DKIANTDALVGFEII
+171 DKITNTASLVGFEIL
-186 PARAKGVTIKI
+186 PARARGVTIKI

-202 HFSMPGTYKVYIMHS
+202 HFSTPGLYRVFIMHS
-217 SKREPVY
+217 SRQQPVHV
-224 TLTFTKTQ
+224 LTFTKTQ
-232 SNTCEWFKTDSL
+232 ANTCEWFKTDGL
-244 YLPYIGSEDGTVAG
+244 YLPYIESENDAVAG
-258 SWYVCYLQS
+258 SWYICYLQS
-267 ELPTNSQAIN
+267 ELPANSQAIN
-277 RSYDWSGIT
+277 RSYDWSGMT

-308 PFRVNSND
+308 PFRVNGN
-316 IVFDKPGDFNKDFS
+316 DFS
-330 GDFSNLVLKT
+330 IEDE
-340 KSLVLWN
+340 SLTLWDT
-347 AEDMQYFVDK
+347 EDMQYFTDK
-357 TWGINLDVTVGCDL
+357 TWGLNLDITVGCDL
-371 TDFIIDQRWL
+371 TDFIVDQRWL

-430 ESGLAYELKQALGA
+430 ESGLAYELKQAFDA
-444 VSLATS
+444 ISLATS

>member
-1 MLRAKYIEDS
+1 MLRAKYIQDN
-11 LLGLVGWKQTDEANP
+11 LLGLVGWKQTDDANP

-69 YDDTTTYLK
+69 YDEATTYLK
-78 DQIVKVTTTTEESA
+78 DQIVKVSTTVDETTT
-92 TVRYFKA
+92 VQYFKA
-99 ISNVPAGVK
+99 IENVPTNMK
-108 PGVSDGWPNYW
+108 PGVAEGWPNYW

-125 SEWLEDKTRATIY
+125 SEWLEDKTRSTIY
-138 KAIYTYLNDKQNKGT
+138 KAIYRYLNEKQNKGT

-171 DKIANTDALVGFEII
+171 DKITNTESLVGFEIL

-202 HFSMPGTYKVYIMHS
+202 HFSTPGTYKVYVMHS
-217 SKREPVY
+217 SKQMPVY

-232 SNTCEWFKTDSL
+232 ANTCEWFKTDSL
-244 YLPYIGSEDGTVAG
+244 YLPYIESEDGTVAG
-258 SWYVCYLQS
+258 SWYICYLQS
-267 ELPTNSQAIN
+267 ELPVQSQAIN
-277 RSYDWSGIT
+277 RSYDWSGMT

-316 IVFDKPGDFNKDFS
+316 LSVEDE
-330 GDFSNLVLKT
+330 
-340 KSLVLWN
+340 SLALWD
-347 AEDMQYFVDK
+347 AEDMQYFADK
-357 TWGINLDVTVGCDL
+357 TWGLNLDVTVGCDL
-371 TDFIIDQRWL
+371 TDFIVDQRWL

-430 ESGLAYELKQALGA
+430 ESGLAYELKQAFDA
-444 VSLATS
+444 VKLATS

-465 YKPI
+465 YKPV

>member
-11 LLGLVGWKQTDEANP
+11 LLGLVGWKQTDDANP

-69 YDDTTTYLK
+69 YDDAATYLK
-78 DQIVKVTTTTEESA
+78 DQIVKVTTTTEET
-92 TVRYFKA
+92 TVAKYFKA
-99 ISNVPAGVK
+99 IDTVPAGVK
-108 PGVSDGWPNYW
+108 PGVSEGWPNYW

-125 SEWLEDKTRATIY
+125 SEWLEDKTRSTIY

-186 PARAKGVTIKI
+186 PARAKGVTIKV

-202 HFSMPGTYKVYIMHS
+202 HFSTPGIYRVYIMHS
-217 SKREPVY
+217 SKQVPVY
-224 TLTFTKTQ
+224 SLTFIKTQ
-232 SNTCEWFKTDSL
+232 PNTCEWFKTDNL
-244 YLPYIGSEDGTVAG
+244 YLPYIESENGAVAG

-267 ELPTNSQAIN
+267 ELPPNSQAIN
-277 RSYDWSGIT
+277 RSYDWSGMT

-308 PFRVNSND
+308 PFRVNGND
-316 IVFDKPGDFNKDFS
+316 VSLVSGDFND
-330 GDFSNLVLKT
+330 DYSNAFFNT
-340 KSLVLWN
+340 NQKSLALWD
-347 AEDMQYFVDK
+347 AEDMQYFADK
-357 TWGINLDVTVGCDL
+357 TWGINLDITVGCDL
-371 TDFIIDQRWL
+371 TDFIVDQRWL

-444 VSLATS
+444 ISLATS

>member
-1 MLRAKYIEDS
+1 MLRAKYIQDS
-11 LLGLVGWKQTDEANP
+11 LLGLVGWKQTDDANP

-57 IAPDFSDYTKPE
+57 IAPDFSDYSKPE
-69 YDDTTTYLK
+69 YDTAATYLK
-78 DQIVKVTTTTEESA
+78 DQIVKVSTTVDETTT
-92 TVRYFKA
+92 VQYFKA
-99 ISNVPAGVK
+99 IENVPTNMK
-108 PGVSDGWPNYW
+108 PGVAEGWPNYW

-125 SEWLEDKTRATIY
+125 SEWLEDKTRSTIY
-138 KAIYTYLNDKQNKGT
+138 KAIYRYLNEKQNKGT

-171 DKIANTDALVGFEII
+171 DKITNTESLVGFEIL

-217 SKREPVY
+217 SRQMPVY

-232 SNTCEWFKTDSL
+232 ANTCEWFKTDGL
-244 YLPYIGSEDGTVAG
+244 YLPYIESEDGTVAG
-258 SWYVCYLQS
+258 SWYICYLQS
-267 ELPTNSQAIN
+267 ELPAQSQAIN
-277 RSYDWSGIT
+277 RSYDWSGMT

-308 PFRVNSND
+308 PFRVNGND
-316 IVFDKPGDFNKDFS
+316 LSIED
-330 GDFSNLVLKT
+330 
-340 KSLVLWN
+340 KSLALWD
-347 AEDMQYFVDK
+347 AEDMQYFTDK
-357 TWGINLDVTVGCDL
+357 TWGLNLDVTVGCDL
-371 TDFIIDQRWL
+371 TDFIVDQRWL

-430 ESGLAYELKQALGA
+430 ESGLAYELKQAFGA
-444 VSLATS
+444 VKLATS

>member
-1 MLRAKYIEDS
+1 MLRAKYIQDS
-11 LLGLVGWKQTDEANP
+11 LLGLVGWKQTDDANP

-69 YDDTTTYLK
+69 YDSTLTYLKGQVVKVDTTTGV
-78 DQIVKVTTTTEESA
+78 IVAK
-92 TVRYFKA
+92 YFKA
-99 ISNVPAGVK
+99 IEDVPTNMK
-108 PGVSDGWPNYW
+108 PGVTDGWPNYW

-138 KAIYTYLNDKQNKGT
+138 KAIYQYLKGKQNKGT

-171 DKIANTDALVGFEII
+171 DKITNTESLVGFEVL
-186 PARAKGVTIKI
+186 PARAKGVTIKV

-217 SKREPVY
+217 SRQLPVHI
-224 TLTFTKTQ
+224 LTFTKTQ
-232 SNTCEWFKTDSL
+232 ANTCEWFKTDGL
-244 YLPYIGSEDGTVAG
+244 YLPYIAPEDDAVAG
-258 SWYVCYLQS
+258 SWYICYLQS
-267 ELPTNSQAIN
+267 ELPAQSQAIN
-277 RSYDWSGIT
+277 RSYDWSGVT

-316 IVFDKPGDFNKDFS
+316 LSIEDE
-330 GDFSNLVLKT
+330 
-340 KSLVLWN
+340 SLALWD
-347 AEDMQYFVDK
+347 AADMQYFTDK
-357 TWGINLDVTVGCDL
+357 TWGLNLDITVGCDL
-371 TDFIIDQRWL
+371 TDFIVDQRWL

-430 ESGLAYELKQALGA
+430 ESGLAYELKQAFDA
-444 VSLATS
+444 ISLATS

>member
-1 MLRAKYIEDS
+1 MLRAKHIEDN
-11 LLGLVGWKQTDEANP
+11 LLGLVGWKQTDDANP

-57 IAPDFSDYTKPE
+57 IAPDFSDYVKPE

-78 DQIVKVTTTTEESA
+78 DQVVKVTVQDESEPPA
-92 TVRYFKA
+92 TPVKYFKA
-99 ISNVPAGVK
+99 IDNVPAGIK
-108 PGVSDGWPNYW
+108 PEVSEGWPNYW

-125 SEWLEDKTRATIY
+125 SEWLEDKTRSTIY

-153 YKNLLEDRIL
+153 YKNLLEDRVL

-171 DKIANTDALVGFEII
+171 DKISNTDALVGFEII
-186 PARAKGVTIKI
+186 PARAKGVTIKV

-202 HFSMPGTYKVYIMHS
+202 HFSTPGTYKVYIMHS
-217 SKREPVY
+217 SKQGPVY
-224 TLTFTKTQ
+224 SLAFTKTQ
-232 SNTCEWFKTDSL
+232 PNTCEWFKTDSV

-267 ELPTNSQAIN
+267 ELPANSQAIN
-277 RSYDWSGIT
+277 RSYDWSGMT

-316 IVFDKPGDFNKDFS
+316 LVFDEPEETP
-330 GDFSNLVLKT
+330 VL
-340 KSLVLWN
+340 SLWD
-347 AEDMQYFVDK
+347 AEDMQYFADK

-371 TDFIIDQRWL
+371 TDFIVDQRWL

>member
-1 MLRAKYIEDS
+1 MLRAKHIQDS
-11 LLGLVGWKQTDEANP
+11 LLGLVGWKPTDDANP

-57 IAPDFSDYTKPE
+57 IAPDFSDYSKPE
-69 YDDTTTYLK
+69 YDATAEYLKGQVVKVSTTVGETTTV
-78 DQIVKVTTTTEESA
+78 Q
-92 TVRYFKA
+92 YFKA
-99 ISNVPAGVK
+99 IENVPTNMK
-108 PGVSDGWPNYW
+108 PGTAEGWPNYW

-125 SEWLEDKTRATIY
+125 SEWLEDKTRSTIY
-138 KAIYTYLNDKQNKGT
+138 KAIYQYLNEKQNKGT

-171 DKIANTDALVGFEII
+171 DKITNTESLVGFEVL
-186 PARAKGVTIKI
+186 PARAKGVTIKV

-217 SKREPVY
+217 SRQLPVHI
-224 TLTFTKTQ
+224 LTFTKTQ
-232 SNTCEWFKTDSL
+232 ANTCEWFKTDGL
-244 YLPYIGSEDGTVAG
+244 YLPYIESENDAVAG
-258 SWYVCYLQS
+258 SWYICYLQS
-267 ELPTNSQAIN
+267 ELPAQSQAIN
-277 RSYDWSGIT
+277 RSYDWSGMT

-308 PFRVNSND
+308 PFRVNGND
-316 IVFDKPGDFNKDFS
+316 LSVEDE
-330 GDFSNLVLKT
+330 
-340 KSLVLWN
+340 SLALWD
-347 AEDMQYFVDK
+347 AEDMQYFTDK

-371 TDFIIDQRWL
+371 TDFIVDQRWL

-430 ESGLAYELKQALGA
+430 ESGLAYELKQAFDA
-444 VSLATS
+444 VKLATS

>member
-1 MLRAKYIEDS
+1 MLRAKYIQDS
-11 LLGLVGWKQTDEANP
+11 LLGLVGWKQTDDANP

-69 YDDTTTYLK
+69 YNDVTTYFEGQVVKVSTTVGETTT
-78 DQIVKVTTTTEESA
+78 VK
-92 TVRYFKA
+92 YFKA
-99 ISNVPAGVK
+99 IEDVPAGMK
-108 PGVSDGWPNYW
+108 PEVTSGWPNYW

-125 SEWLEDKTRATIY
+125 SEWLEDKTRSTIY
-138 KAIYTYLNDKQNKGT
+138 KAIYQYLNEKQNKGT

-171 DKIANTDALVGFEII
+171 DKITNTESLVGFEVL
-186 PARAKGVTIKI
+186 PARAKGVTIKV

-217 SKREPVY
+217 SKQMPVY
-224 TLTFTKTQ
+224 TLMFTKTQ
-232 SNTCEWFKTDSL
+232 ANTCEWFKTDGL
-244 YLPYIGSEDGTVAG
+244 YLPYVESEDGTVAG
-258 SWYVCYLQS
+258 SWYICYLQS
-267 ELPTNSQAIN
+267 ELPAQSQAIN
-277 RSYDWSGIT
+277 RSYDWSGMT

-308 PFRVNSND
+308 PFRVNGND
-316 IVFDKPGDFNKDFS
+316 LSVEDE
-330 GDFSNLVLKT
+330 
-340 KSLVLWN
+340 SLALWD
-347 AEDMQYFVDK
+347 AEDMQYFTDK
-357 TWGINLDVTVGCDL
+357 TWGLNLDVTVGCDL
-371 TDFIIDQRWL
+371 TDFIVDQRWL

-430 ESGLAYELKQALGA
+430 ESGLAYELKQAFDA
-444 VSLATS
+444 VKLATS

>member
-1 MLRAKYIEDS
+1 MLRAKHIEDS
-11 LLGLVGWKQTDEANP
+11 LLGLVGWKQTDDANP

-69 YDDTTTYLK
+69 YDENSAYSK
-78 DQIVKVTTTTEESA
+78 DQVVKVTTQDASEPPVTT
-92 TVRYFKA
+92 VKYFKA
-99 ISNVPAGVK
+99 IYNVPAGIK
-108 PGVSDGWPNYW
+108 PEISEGWPNYW

-125 SEWLEDKTRATIY
+125 SEWLEDKTRSTIY

-171 DKIANTDALVGFEII
+171 DKIDNTDALVGFEII
-186 PARAKGVTIKI
+186 PARAKGVTIKV

-217 SKREPVY
+217 SKQGPVY
-224 TLTFTKTQ
+224 SLTFTKTQ
-232 SNTCEWFKTDSL
+232 PNTCEWFKTDSL

-267 ELPTNSQAIN
+267 ELPANSQAIN
-277 RSYDWSGIT
+277 RSYDWSGMT

-308 PFRVNSND
+308 PFRVNNND
-316 IVFDKPGDFNKDFS
+316 LVFDES
-330 GDFSNLVLKT
+330 GETPTLD
-340 KSLVLWN
+340 LWD

-371 TDFIIDQRWL
+371 TDFIVDQRWL

-450 GINRVCLPC
+450 GINRVCLSC